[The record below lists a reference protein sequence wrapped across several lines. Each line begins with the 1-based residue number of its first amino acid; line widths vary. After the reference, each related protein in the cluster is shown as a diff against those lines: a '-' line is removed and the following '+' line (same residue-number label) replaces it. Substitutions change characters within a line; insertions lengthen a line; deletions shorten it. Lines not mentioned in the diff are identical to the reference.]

1 MLSTIVLFLC
11 ASIYFYLNHFTV
23 LFHMLF
29 VLFLYLFL
37 SWQCSYSH
45 DYFHE
50 KEQYNPHIVFMLIFV
65 FIISCIYFW
74 VVYFQ
79 YTLMLLI
86 IVLLL
91 STFIYFF
98 FTVILYF
105 IFISSMTT
113 TNTPGRYKS
122 KPWTKP
128 KCCLIHLALMS
139 MYLVCSDAPK
149 KREFVFLAYSDGTSR
164 KISSRAKKWVKDK
177 GCGTFFDQVMVF

>member
-1 MLSTIVLFLC
+1 MLQSISIWIILQYYFICYLYFFY
-11 ASIYFYLNHFTV
+11 IYFYLDNVHTLMITF
-23 LFHMLF
+23 MK
-29 VLFLYLFL
+29 
-37 SWQCSYSH
+37 
-45 DYFHE
+45 

-91 STFIYFF
+91 STFIHFF

-164 KISSRAKKWVKDK
+164 KISSRPKKWAKNK
-177 GCGTFFDQVMVF
+177 GCSTFIDQVMVF